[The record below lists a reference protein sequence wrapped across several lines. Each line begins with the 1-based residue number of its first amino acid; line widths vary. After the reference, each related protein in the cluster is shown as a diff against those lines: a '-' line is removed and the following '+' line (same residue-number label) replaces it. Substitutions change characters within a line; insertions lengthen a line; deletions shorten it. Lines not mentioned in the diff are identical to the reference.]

1 MCIRS
6 YYTLEKIGEILH
18 LAKSGRLI
26 VKVDEQISHKLIG
39 QALVDDKG
47 IKIGKIIELIGS
59 VKSPYAS
66 VIPSVDSKY
75 SVGGK
80 VFSSNA
86 HNQLFNSS
94 RKRGRMKRRRKM

>member
-1 MCIRS
+1 
-6 YYTLEKIGEILH
+6 LEKIGEILH

-80 VFSSNA
+80 VFSSNTR
-86 HNQLFNSS
+86 NQQFNSS